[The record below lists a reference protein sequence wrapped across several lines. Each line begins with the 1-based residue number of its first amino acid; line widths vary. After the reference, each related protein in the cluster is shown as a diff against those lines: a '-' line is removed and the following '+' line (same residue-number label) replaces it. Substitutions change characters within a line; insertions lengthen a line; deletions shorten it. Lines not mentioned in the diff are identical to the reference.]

1 MENDYKTQQS
11 SNDSTI
17 SEMEKRMVEL
27 RANVDRLQQ
36 LKQKLDEEKVSL
48 VKTNETL
55 QLQVKHIL
63 RNISL
68 YLYAL
73 LKLNIGF
80 LCLFIKEK
88 GIILLGFDC
97 VIMKIDLLL
106 RHMI

>member
-63 RNISL
+63 RNI
-68 YLYAL
+68 
-73 LKLNIGF
+73 
-80 LCLFIKEK
+80 
-88 GIILLGFDC
+88 ILLRFDC